1 MSTAAPQFNG
11 PTVVVIDDA
20 TTGTA
25 LLLAG
30 ALQDGGAKIVTA
42 GSAVRPL
49 SDAMTSQSL
58 HGDPAARWIEYPIW
72 HYTLSQKRADVTADF
87 VVDKGQ
93 EFAKAG
99 EYLNL
104 KSAPYDQ
111 RAYD

>member
-1 MSTAAPQFNG
+1 MCIRDS
-11 PTVVVIDDA
+11 
-20 TTGTA
+20 
-25 LLLAG
+25 
-30 ALQDGGAKIVTA
+30 

-49 SDAMTSQSL
+49 SNAMTSQSL